1 MGFEEKMRA
10 ARSKYVPP
18 IPRNLKKLGSM
29 LEEYKPMKGLFR
41 GMVKGDKKEV
51 ALIFIHDDMIEP
63 LNECCH
69 LYMDGTFS
77 MRSLIPGFR
86 QIYIIHFRKLDAGFA
101 SIFVFLS
108 SQTKTMYDV
117 MWRGIFE
124 LVPKLKVNVTTIM
137 CDFERAQIASL
148 KENFDKVDICGCLF
162 HYKSAIVKKWGKF
175 RIIGHDHILEKAYAI
190 PHLPSDRITDGINH
204 IIDLIDEVD
213 NNVALENF
221 GKYLRK
227 QWNPIR
233 DVLSI
238 FRNPVRTNNTCENF
252 HLHATKYW
260 KTQNDLE
267 NAK

>member
-86 QIYIIHFRKLDAGFA
+86 QIYIIHFRKLDAVRILNNVENFKKVINYNSTIKGFA

-162 HYKSAIVKKWGKF
+162 HYKSVTKPAPLRTRARDNTKRRSSRLARANEQTIDTCISEQQGTEQS
-175 RIIGHDHILEKAYAI
+175 GEYAS
-190 PHLPSDRITDGINH
+190 P
-204 IIDLIDEVD
+204 
-213 NNVALENF
+213 
-221 GKYLRK
+221 
-227 QWNPIR
+227 
-233 DVLSI
+233 
-238 FRNPVRTNNTCENF
+238 C
-252 HLHATKYW
+252 
-260 KTQNDLE
+260 
-267 NAK
+267 